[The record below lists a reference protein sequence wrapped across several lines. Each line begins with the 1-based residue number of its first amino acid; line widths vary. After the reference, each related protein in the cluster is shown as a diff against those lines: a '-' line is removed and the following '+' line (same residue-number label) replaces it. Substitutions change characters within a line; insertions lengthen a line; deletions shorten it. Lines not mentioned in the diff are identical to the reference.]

1 MAMNIKEA
9 KQEIINT
16 VKAYLCKNAEG
27 EYRIPAIRQRPVLLM
42 GPPGIGKTQIMEQI
56 ASECGIGLVSYT
68 ITHHTRQSAV
78 GLPMIKTEEFDGK
91 EYSVT
96 EYTMSEIISGVYKAV
111 KEQGHREGILFI
123 DEINCVSETL
133 IPTMLQF
140 LQCKTF
146 GNQKVPEGWIIVAAG
161 NPPEFNRS
169 VREFD
174 MVTYDRLRVINIDA
188 DLEMWHEYAR
198 EREIHNAI
206 LSYLDIRPQNFY
218 SVMADV
224 DGLKF
229 VTARGWEDMSSLMY
243 VYEELGI
250 SINAGVVGEFLH
262 NEDIAEDFAAYYDL
276 YNKYRDD
283 YGINNILA
291 GNATSDIYRRMI
303 NADYDERLTVVNL
316 LLDTLNKHFK
326 YAAELKADTD
336 SWYKSI
342 KEKIKAGEDEGVI
355 DKEKAEFSKQAEKLD
370 SVEEQTLAK
379 LENAFD
385 FLEGSKQ
392 EISKEDIGKL
402 DQEMLIFVT
411 GLTTGK
417 ESSSFLLV
425 NPCDRYKSYSAMY
438 LKGGRRNQLLKEME

>member
-1 MAMNIKEA
+1 MNIKEA

-56 ASECGIGLVSYT
+56 AGECGIGLVSYT

-78 GLPMIKTEEFDGK
+78 GLPMIKTEEFDGN

-96 EYTMSEIISGVYKAV
+96 EYTMSEIIAGVYKAI

-188 DLEMWHEYAR
+188 DLEVWREYAR

-218 SVMADV
+218 RVEADV

-262 NEDIAEDFAAYYDL
+262 NEDIAEDFAAYYNL

-342 KEKIKAGEDEGVI
+342 KEKIKAGEDEGAI

-392 EISKEDIGKL
+392 EISREDIGKL

>member
-1 MAMNIKEA
+1 MNIKEA

-188 DLEMWHEYAR
+188 DLEVWREYAR
-198 EREIHNAI
+198 KREIHNAI

>member
-1 MAMNIKEA
+1 MNIKEA

-188 DLEMWHEYAR
+188 DLEVWREYAR

-342 KEKIKAGEDEGVI
+342 KEKIKAGEDEGTI

-392 EISKEDIGKL
+392 EISREDIGKL

>member
-1 MAMNIKEA
+1 MNIKEA

-78 GLPMIKTEEFDGK
+78 GLPMIKTEEFDGN

-96 EYTMSEIISGVYKAV
+96 EYTMSEIIAGVYKAI

-188 DLEMWHEYAR
+188 DLEVWREYAR

-218 SVMADV
+218 RVEADV

-342 KEKIKAGEDEGVI
+342 KEKIKAGEDEGAI

-392 EISKEDIGKL
+392 EISREDIGKL

>member
-96 EYTMSEIISGVYKAV
+96 EYTMSEIIAGVYKAV

-188 DLEMWHEYAR
+188 DLEVWREYAR

-218 SVMADV
+218 RVEADV

-262 NEDIAEDFAAYYDL
+262 NEDIAEDFAAYYNL

-342 KEKIKAGEDEGVI
+342 KEKIKAGEDEGAI

-392 EISKEDIGKL
+392 EISREDIGKL

>member
-188 DLEMWHEYAR
+188 DLEVWREYAR

-291 GNATSDIYRRMI
+291 GNATSDIYRRMT

>member
-1 MAMNIKEA
+1 MNIKEA

-188 DLEMWHEYAR
+188 DLEVWREYAR

-402 DQEMLIFVT
+402 DQEMLTFVT

>member
-1 MAMNIKEA
+1 MNIKEA

-96 EYTMSEIISGVYKAV
+96 EYTMSEIIAGVYKAV

-188 DLEMWHEYAR
+188 DLDVWREYAR
-198 EREIHNAI
+198 EREIHNAT

-218 SVMADV
+218 RVEADV

-342 KEKIKAGEDEGVI
+342 KEKIKAGEDEGAI

-392 EISKEDIGKL
+392 EISREDIGKL

>member
-1 MAMNIKEA
+1 MNIKEA

-96 EYTMSEIISGVYKAV
+96 EYTMSEIIAGVYKAI

-188 DLEMWHEYAR
+188 DLEVWREYAR

-218 SVMADV
+218 RVEADV

-342 KEKIKAGEDEGVI
+342 KEKIKAGEDEGAI

>member
-1 MAMNIKEA
+1 MNIKEA
-9 KQEIINT
+9 KQEISNT
-16 VKAYLCKNAEG
+16 VNAYLCKNAEG

-188 DLEMWHEYAR
+188 DLEVWREYAR

-342 KEKIKAGEDEGVI
+342 KEKIKAGEDEGAI

-392 EISKEDIGKL
+392 EISREDIGKL

>member
-1 MAMNIKEA
+1 MNIKEA

-16 VKAYLCKNAEG
+16 VRAYLYKDAKG

-56 ASECGIGLVSYT
+56 ADECKIGLVAYT

-78 GLPMIKTEEFDGK
+78 GLPMIKTEEFEGK

-96 EYTMSEIISGVYKAV
+96 EYTMSEIIAGVYKAI

-146 GNQKVPEGWIIVAAG
+146 GNQKVPDGWIIVAAG
-161 NPPEFNRS
+161 NPQEFNRS

-188 DLEMWHEYAR
+188 DLDVWREYAR

-206 LSYLDIRPQNFY
+206 LSYLDIRPQSFY
-218 SVMADV
+218 RAEADV

-229 VTARGWEDMSSLMY
+229 VTARGWEDLSSLMY

-250 SINAGVVGEFLH
+250 GINAGVIGEFIH
-262 NEDIAEDFAAYYDL
+262 NEDIAEDFGAYYDL

-283 YGINNILA
+283 YGINDILS
-291 GNATSDIYRRMI
+291 GNAAPDIYRRMVE
-303 NADYDERLTVVNL
+303 ADYDERLTVVNL

-326 YAAELKADTD
+326 NAAFLKEDTD
-336 SWYKSI
+336 NWYKSI
-342 KEKIKAGEDEGVI
+342 KEKIKAGEDAATI
-355 DKEKAEFSKQAEKLD
+355 DKEKAEFAKQAERLEN
-370 SVEEQTLAK
+370 VEEQTLAK

-385 FLEGSKQ
+385 FLEGFKQ
-392 EISKEDIGKL
+392 EISREDIGKL

-438 LKGGRRNQLLKEME
+438 LKGGRRNQILKEME

>member
-1 MAMNIKEA
+1 MNIKEA

-56 ASECGIGLVSYT
+56 AGECGIGLVSYT

-78 GLPMIKTEEFDGK
+78 GLPMIKTEEFEGK

-96 EYTMSEIISGVYKAV
+96 EYTMSEIIAGVYKAI
-111 KEQGHREGILFI
+111 KEQGHTEGILFI

-188 DLEMWHEYAR
+188 DLEVWREYAR

-218 SVMADV
+218 RVEADV

-342 KEKIKAGEDEGVI
+342 KEKIKAGEDEGAI

-392 EISKEDIGKL
+392 EISREDIGKL

>member
-1 MAMNIKEA
+1 MNIKEA

-78 GLPMIKTEEFDGK
+78 GLPMIKTEEFDGN

-96 EYTMSEIISGVYKAV
+96 EYTMSEIIAGVYKAI

-188 DLEMWHEYAR
+188 DLEVWREYAR

-218 SVMADV
+218 RVEADV

-283 YGINNILA
+283 YEINNILA

-392 EISKEDIGKL
+392 EISREDIGKL

>member
-1 MAMNIKEA
+1 MNIKEA

-78 GLPMIKTEEFDGK
+78 GLPMIKTEEFEGK

-96 EYTMSEIISGVYKAV
+96 EYTMSEIIVGVYKAV

-188 DLEMWHEYAR
+188 DLEVWREYAR

-218 SVMADV
+218 RVEADV

-342 KEKIKAGEDEGVI
+342 KEKIKAGEDEGAI

-392 EISKEDIGKL
+392 EISREDIGKL

>member
-1 MAMNIKEA
+1 MDIKEA

-146 GNQKVPEGWIIVAAG
+146 GNQKVPDGWIIVAAG

-188 DLEMWHEYAR
+188 DLEVWREYAR

-262 NEDIAEDFAAYYDL
+262 NEDIAEDFAAYYVL

-326 YAAELKADTD
+326 YAAELKAYTD

-342 KEKIKAGEDEGVI
+342 KEKIKAGEDEGAI

>member
-188 DLEMWHEYAR
+188 DLEVWREYAR

-342 KEKIKAGEDEGVI
+342 KEKIKAGEDEGTI

-392 EISKEDIGKL
+392 EISREDIGKL

>member
-1 MAMNIKEA
+1 MNIKEA

-78 GLPMIKTEEFDGK
+78 GLPMIKTEEFDGN

-96 EYTMSEIISGVYKAV
+96 EYTMSEIIAGVYKAI

-188 DLEMWHEYAR
+188 DLEVWREYAR
-198 EREIHNAI
+198 ERGIHNAI

-218 SVMADV
+218 RVEADV

-342 KEKIKAGEDEGVI
+342 KEKIKAGEDEGAI

-392 EISKEDIGKL
+392 EISRKDIGKL

>member
-1 MAMNIKEA
+1 MNIKEA

-56 ASECGIGLVSYT
+56 AGECGIGLVSYT

-78 GLPMIKTEEFDGK
+78 GLPMIKTEEFDGN

-96 EYTMSEIISGVYKAV
+96 EYTMSEIIAGVYKAI
-111 KEQGHREGILFI
+111 KKQGHREGILFI

-188 DLEMWHEYAR
+188 DLEVWREYAR

-218 SVMADV
+218 RAEADV

-262 NEDIAEDFAAYYDL
+262 NEDIAEDFAAYYNL

-342 KEKIKAGEDEGVI
+342 KEKIKAGEDEGAI

>member
-1 MAMNIKEA
+1 MNIKEA

-78 GLPMIKTEEFDGK
+78 GLPMIKTEEFEGK

-96 EYTMSEIISGVYKAV
+96 EYTMSEIIAGVYKAV

-174 MVTYDRLRVINIDA
+174 MVTYDRLRVIDIDA
-188 DLEMWHEYAR
+188 DLEVWREYAK

-218 SVMADV
+218 RAEADV

-250 SINAGVVGEFLH
+250 SVNAGVVGEFLH

-342 KEKIKAGEDEGVI
+342 KEKIKAGEDEGAI

-392 EISKEDIGKL
+392 EISREDIGKL

>member
-1 MAMNIKEA
+1 MNIKEA

-78 GLPMIKTEEFDGK
+78 GLPMIKTEEFDGN

-96 EYTMSEIISGVYKAV
+96 EYTMSEIIAGVYKAI

-188 DLEMWHEYAR
+188 DLEVWREYAR

-218 SVMADV
+218 RVEADV

-392 EISKEDIGKL
+392 EISREDIGKL

>member
-1 MAMNIKEA
+1 MNIKEA

-27 EYRIPAIRQRPVLLM
+27 EYRIPAIRQRPVFLM

-146 GNQKVPEGWIIVAAG
+146 GNQKVPDGWIIVAAG

-188 DLEMWHEYAR
+188 DLEVWREYAR

-262 NEDIAEDFAAYYDL
+262 NEDIAEDFAAYYVL

>member
-1 MAMNIKEA
+1 MNIKET

-188 DLEMWHEYAR
+188 DLEVWREYAR

-218 SVMADV
+218 RVEADV

>member
-1 MAMNIKEA
+1 MNIKEA

-78 GLPMIKTEEFDGK
+78 GLPMIKTEEFDGN

-96 EYTMSEIISGVYKAV
+96 EYTMSEIIAGVYKAI

-188 DLEMWHEYAR
+188 DLEVWREYAR

-218 SVMADV
+218 RVEADV

-229 VTARGWEDMSSLMY
+229 VTARGWEDLSSLMY

-342 KEKIKAGEDEGVI
+342 KEKIKAGEDEGAI

-392 EISKEDIGKL
+392 EISREDIGKL
-402 DQEMLIFVT
+402 DQEMLIFAT

>member
-188 DLEMWHEYAR
+188 DLEVWREYAR

-262 NEDIAEDFAAYYDL
+262 NEDIAEDFAAYYNL

>member
-1 MAMNIKEA
+1 MNIKEA

-78 GLPMIKTEEFDGK
+78 GLPMIKTEEFDGN

-96 EYTMSEIISGVYKAV
+96 EYTMSEIIAGVYKAI

-188 DLEMWHEYAR
+188 YLEVWREYAR

-218 SVMADV
+218 RVEADV

-342 KEKIKAGEDEGVI
+342 KEKIKAGEDEGAI

-392 EISKEDIGKL
+392 EISREDIGKL

>member
-1 MAMNIKEA
+1 MNIKEA

-78 GLPMIKTEEFDGK
+78 GLPMIKTEEFYGK

-174 MVTYDRLRVINIDA
+174 MVTYDRLRMINIDA
-188 DLEMWHEYAR
+188 DLEVWREYAR

>member
-1 MAMNIKEA
+1 MNIKET

-188 DLEMWHEYAR
+188 DLEVWREYAR

-218 SVMADV
+218 RVEADV

-342 KEKIKAGEDEGVI
+342 KEKIKAGEDEGTI

-392 EISKEDIGKL
+392 EISREDIGKL

>member
-1 MAMNIKEA
+1 MNIKEA

-56 ASECGIGLVSYT
+56 AGECGIGLVSYT

-96 EYTMSEIISGVYKAV
+96 EYTMSEIIAGVYKAV

-188 DLEMWHEYAR
+188 DLEVWREYAR

-218 SVMADV
+218 RVEADV

-229 VTARGWEDMSSLMY
+229 ITARGWEDMSSLMY

-342 KEKIKAGEDEGVI
+342 KEKIKAGEDEGAI

-392 EISKEDIGKL
+392 EISREDIGKL

>member
-1 MAMNIKEA
+1 MNIKEA

-188 DLEMWHEYAR
+188 DLEVWREYAR

-262 NEDIAEDFAAYYDL
+262 NEDIAEDFAAYYNL

-355 DKEKAEFSKQAEKLD
+355 DKEKAEFSKQVEKLD

-438 LKGGRRNQLLKEME
+438 LKGGRRNQLLKKME

>member
-1 MAMNIKEA
+1 MNIKEA

>member
-1 MAMNIKEA
+1 MNIKEA

-188 DLEMWHEYAR
+188 DLEVWREYAR

-262 NEDIAEDFAAYYDL
+262 NEDIAEDFAAYYD
-276 YNKYRDD
+276 KYRDD

>member
-1 MAMNIKEA
+1 MNIKEA

-78 GLPMIKTEEFDGK
+78 GLPMIKTEEFDGN

-96 EYTMSEIISGVYKAV
+96 EYTMSEIIAGVYKAV

-188 DLEMWHEYAR
+188 DLEVWREYAR

-218 SVMADV
+218 RVEADV

-342 KEKIKAGEDEGVI
+342 KEKIKAGEDKGAI

-392 EISKEDIGKL
+392 EISREDIGKL

>member
-1 MAMNIKEA
+1 MNIKEA

-188 DLEMWHEYAR
+188 DLEVWREYAR

-336 SWYKSI
+336 RWYKSI

-355 DKEKAEFSKQAEKLD
+355 DKEKGEFSKQAEKLD

-425 NPCDRYKSYSAMY
+425 NPYDRYKSYSAMY

>member
-91 EYSVT
+91 EYPVT

-188 DLEMWHEYAR
+188 DLEVWREYAR

-262 NEDIAEDFAAYYDL
+262 NEDIAEDFAAYYNL

>member
-1 MAMNIKEA
+1 MNIKEA

-56 ASECGIGLVSYT
+56 AGECGIGLVSYT

-78 GLPMIKTEEFDGK
+78 GLPMIKTEEFEGK

-96 EYTMSEIISGVYKAV
+96 EYTMSEIIAGVYKAV

-188 DLEMWHEYAR
+188 DLEVWREYAR

-218 SVMADV
+218 RVEADV

-243 VYEELGI
+243 VYEKLGI

-342 KEKIKAGEDEGVI
+342 KEKIKAGEDEGAI
-355 DKEKAEFSKQAEKLD
+355 DKDKAEFSKQAEKLD

-392 EISKEDIGKL
+392 EISREDIGKL